1 MPKLSIHRAYRG
13 KHILLTGASG
23 FLGKVWLSLMLD
35 RIPEIEKIYV
45 LIRRK
50 RDTGAWERFEEIVAT
65 SYAFEPLHRRHGEA
79 LGAYLAERVEVVEGD
94 VSLPDFGIDPEAAE
108 DLTRKLDLIV
118 HCAGLVDFEPD
129 LREAVETNISGS
141 LHAVDFAK
149 RCQRAAL
156 VHVSTCYVVG
166 DIREGMAP
174 EALAPDYT
182 PNGRPMDA
190 EAEYE
195 ELLSFVKTASLKD
208 SEWVDEARRR
218 AAGYGWPNG
227 YTYSKSLAES
237 LIRKRAGDL
246 KYSVVRPAVVESSM
260 HYPFPGWNE
269 GAQTCAPLSYLLGTW
284 LRFFPINTRHVLDV
298 IPVDYVCQAVTVAGA
313 ALMEGCASQVIQV
326 GSSQRNPLRLDRM
339 LELLNLAHRAHWR
352 QSASPLERIFLSRW
366 DSVAVSQDSPLGPE
380 SLRKTAAAVFEAL
393 RGLKERS
400 PKAIHEYLNKA
411 LSSVNKAKWAL
422 VKTEKVVEVFAPFI
436 YRTDFRFVTEALAK
450 YQIEEEAFAAKP
462 EDIDWRHYIMKVL
475 EPGLRRW
482 CYPVLEGKPVEKLSA
497 PWGFR
502 IPRGDRPGLRIAGRA
517 R

>member
-174 EALAPDYT
+174 EALAPDYA